1 MTNVSYTNTFV
12 KNFRVLPK
20 SIRVKTDELVGLLSI
35 DFRDSRLHTKK
46 LVLDEDI
53 YSFRIGRDYRVLF
66 VFESGDT
73 IKLIDIQHRKDIYK
87 GLKS

>member
-12 KNFRVLPK
+12 KHFRGLPK
-20 SIRVKTDELVGLLSI
+20 SVQLRADELVSLLCV

-46 LVLDEDI
+46 LVLDEDL

-66 VFESGDT
+66 VFETGDT
-73 IKLIDIQHRKDIYK
+73 IKLLDVKHRKDIYK
-87 GLKS
+87 GLS

>member
-1 MTNVSYTNTFV
+1 MISISYTNAFL
-12 KNFRVLPK
+12 KHFRVLPK
-20 SIRVKTDELVGLLSI
+20 SVQIKGDELVSLLSV

-66 VFESGDT
+66 VFEAGDN
-73 IKLIDIQHRKDIYK
+73 IKLLNVQHRKDIYK
-87 GLKS
+87 GLK